1 MKNLVNVAIFC
12 CSSDKSFFKREK
24 ENEERRNKEGEFS
37 WAGVDLRH
45 VTNRSR
51 SFIYVDLFA
60 TTWQH
65 HDGKLIFNLEIPR
78 PPVSHRR
85 QIENPSTI
93 ESYNLSSRVLITP
106 FLQFSPTSYRM
117 KWEKRKKKKEK
128 RLVTFPFLSRFSLFQ
143 PSFELLH

>member
-1 MKNLVNVAIFC
+1 M
-12 CSSDKSFFKREK
+12 
-24 ENEERRNKEGEFS
+24 

-106 FLQFSPTSYRM
+106 FLQFSSTSS
-117 KWEKRKKKKEK
+117 EEKKEK
-128 RLVTFPFLSRFSLFQ
+128 ERDMSRHVPFPPRFSLFQ
-143 PSFELLH
+143 PPFELLH